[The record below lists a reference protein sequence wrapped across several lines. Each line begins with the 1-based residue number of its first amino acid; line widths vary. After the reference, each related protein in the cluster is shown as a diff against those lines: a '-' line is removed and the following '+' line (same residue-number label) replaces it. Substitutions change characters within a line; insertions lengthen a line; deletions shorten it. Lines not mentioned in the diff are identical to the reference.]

1 MNAVSIG
8 MTDIEII
15 RLFMEHAYSQEEL
28 RA

>member
-15 RLFMEHAYSQEEL
+15 RLFMEHAYSHEEL
-28 RA
+28 